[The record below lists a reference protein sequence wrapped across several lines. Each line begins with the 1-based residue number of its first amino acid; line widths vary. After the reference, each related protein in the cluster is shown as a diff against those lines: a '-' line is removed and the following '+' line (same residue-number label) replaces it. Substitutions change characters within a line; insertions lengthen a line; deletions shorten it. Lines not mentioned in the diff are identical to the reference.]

1 MNHERSIVMLK
12 QEFIIRRQQG
22 FEKVTGYVTEDGKYG
37 IDKRKGECQPNK
49 DFWYITDIPTGL
61 LMDSNAFTTRKAAVA
76 DIARLDALCT
86 DKKLRETAKYKDALA
101 ELNEFKGI
109 KTESEDKKMAKT
121 NKSAKANAKAKANK
135 PNETA
140 RLEGENVALRK
151 EIEMLKAQIQALQP
165 KAEKPKAKAVKP
177 TKKTTPKATIDTF
190 DVAKY
195 LESRDNS
202 ARVTPELVKAFENTD
217 DLKIEIRGAD
227 GWLYVTGKT
236 IESTKSRMDI
246 FKALGMRFSGREKAW
261 YLAPYPLRSRKSWS
275 AKKARAGAELII
287 RLRVS

>member
-1 MNHERSIVMLK
+1 MKK
-12 QEFIIRRQQG
+12 QEFTIRVMKG
-22 FEKVTGYVTEDGKYG
+22 FQSVNGYVTDDGKFG
-37 IDKRKGECQPNK
+37 IDKRDGGV
-49 DFWYITDIPTGL
+49 WHITDIPTGL
-61 LMDSNAFTTRKAAVA
+61 AVDNSTYKTRKEAVA
-76 DIARLDALCT
+76 DIERLEETCK
-86 DKKLRETAKYKDALA
+86 DKKLRETAGYKEAVSK
-101 ELNEFKGI
+101 LNEFNGI

-121 NKSAKANAKAKANK
+121 NKSAKANTKAKANK
-135 PNETA
+135 PNDTA

-151 EIEMLKAQIQALQP
+151 EIEPLKAQIEALQP

-202 ARVTPELVKAFENTD
+202 ARITPELVEAFKNTA

-261 YLAPYPLRSRKSWS
+261 FLAPYPLRSRKSWG
-275 AKKARAGAELII
+275 AKKARAAA
-287 RLRVS
+287 